1 MNLINLYLEVE
12 EIQDF
17 TRKFVKIAL
26 AHYYDSRRKSKHL
39 NQNKMYQ
46 MPEETSVP
54 KAPTL
59 KRKQKG
65 VVQNP
70 QKKFQAQK
78 RGQIIEILKEII
90 NLGDRDLNEYLL
102 KLILKT
108 NMELMLKV

>member
-1 MNLINLYLEVE
+1 
-12 EIQDF
+12 
-17 TRKFVKIAL
+17 
-26 AHYYDSRRKSKHL
+26 
-39 NQNKMYQ
+39 

-54 KAPTL
+54 KSPTL
-59 KRKQKG
+59 KRKQKV